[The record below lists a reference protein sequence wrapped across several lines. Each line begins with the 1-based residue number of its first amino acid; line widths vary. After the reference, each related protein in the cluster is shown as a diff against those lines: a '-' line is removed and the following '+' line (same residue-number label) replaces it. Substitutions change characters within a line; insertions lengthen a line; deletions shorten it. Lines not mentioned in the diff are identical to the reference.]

1 MARTEE
7 EKVARAP
14 LLVKLGGKEYPITP
28 LVIRDAR
35 IWRQKVV
42 NVLTSLPDYI
52 NATTDSPDDFN
63 AALKALLVTMQD
75 TTLDL
80 FFEYAKDLPRDE
92 IEKTTTEEEIAEA
105 FSRVIEIAFPLSRS
119 LAEVKTR
126 LFQ

>member
-14 LLVKLGGKEYPITP
+14 LLVKLGGKEYPIVP
-28 LVIRDAR
+28 LVIREAR
-35 IWRQKVV
+35 AWRLKVV

-52 NATTDSPDDFN
+52 NATTDTPDDFN

-92 IEKTTTEEEIAEA
+92 IEKTTTDEEVAEA

-119 LAEVKTR
+119 LAEVRTK
-126 LFQ
+126 LFP